1 LLVSAA
7 SLEVGKLA
15 DRYTSDALGEIG
27 IHRQG
32 AAAVFDFGEWKSSL
46 ASRKN
51 DDGTISFFPATA
63 GRNSRHHREDRARL
77 LSKDVYLPDV
87 PWLLPTPVTKSHP
100 FVALKLPAEPEVM
113 SRKSLEF
120 VILL

>member
-51 DDGTISFFPATA
+51 DDGTISFFPADRGPELQASPGGPCPALVEGRLFTRRPLVAADTRNEIPSFRRAEAACRA
-63 GRNSRHHREDRARL
+63 GSDVAEIRG
-77 LSKDVYLPDV
+77 LS
-87 PWLLPTPVTKSHP
+87 
-100 FVALKLPAEPEVM
+100 
-113 SRKSLEF
+113 
-120 VILL
+120 